1 MSILFHKLFFII
13 NIIFFD
19 YCYYKKLEATD
30 ENLKSLNIFA
40 FDVLNSKLNNN
51 NIDSLSLNPI
61 FKNVKYPLFVTWLKG
76 ENKELRGC
84 IGTFYPDELET
95 NIKKYSLL
103 AAFEDSRFS
112 PISKNEFPFL
122 HCEISLLTD
131 FESANNCYDWELGK
145 HGIQIIFA
153 INGEEYRATFLPH
166 VALEQKWDK
175 ETTLKHLVMKAGYY
189 GKLKDIENKI
199 KLIRYQ
205 SKIIN
210 LSYSEYISYK
220 NKNND
225 L

>member
-1 MSILFHKLFFII
+1 MSILFLTLFFNI
-13 NIIFFD
+13 NIIIFD
-19 YCYYKKLEATD
+19 FCNNKQIEKNEESLKL
-30 ENLKSLNIFA
+30 LNIYA
-40 FDVLNSKLNNN
+40 FDVLNSKLNNK
-51 NIDSLSLNPI
+51 NIDSLSLNSM
-61 FKNVKYPLFVTWLKG
+61 FKNIKYPLFVTWLKG
-76 ENKELRGC
+76 PNKDLRGC

-112 PISKNEFPFL
+112 PISKNEFSSL

-131 FESANNCYDWELGK
+131 FESAKDCYDWELGK
-145 HGIQIIFA
+145 HGIQIIFV
-153 INGEEYRATFLPH
+153 INEREYRATFLPH

-175 ETTLKHLVMKAGYY
+175 ETTLKQLVMKAGYY
-189 GKLKDIENKI
+189 GKLKEVENKI
-199 KLIRYQ
+199 KLTRYQ

-210 LSYSEYISYK
+210 LSYDEYISYK